1 MRKQRSAIKN
11 FIVSLLAIAFLLPL
25 ASCSGGRSKV
35 PDELYS
41 SFSISVTSPKAKRYL
56 IHFIKEG
63 VSVANAY
70 ASSESFITF
79 PCGADS
85 ELTLDLKKEFDSFAS
100 IMKRSSDIKIVVSS
114 EDDPFIRNP
123 LSEPYDLR
131 LYVVEGEDGAPVIMS
146 PEISVSLNVLPD
158 KESSGISLAFPNASF
173 IVKLDVSGSGR
184 EIQDDTKFEVFL
196 ADSAD
201 GKRIGRVCRGFN
213 YWEAPFYKSEIA
225 SKTLDLIIKEFG
237 SDKELSYENSPMTF
251 TFNEN
256 GLCSQ
261 GSVIRVKLEQEEEKA
276 LRKNEEHIPPKTETL
291 PEQ

>member
-123 LSEPYDLR
+123 LSEP
-131 LYVVEGEDGAPVIMS
+131 
-146 PEISVSLNVLPD
+146 SLCRRRRGRR
-158 KESSGISLAFPNASF
+158 SGNHEP
-173 IVKLDVSGSGR
+173 
-184 EIQDDTKFEVFL
+184 
-196 ADSAD
+196 
-201 GKRIGRVCRGFN
+201 
-213 YWEAPFYKSEIA
+213 
-225 SKTLDLIIKEFG
+225 
-237 SDKELSYENSPMTF
+237 
-251 TFNEN
+251 
-256 GLCSQ
+256 
-261 GSVIRVKLEQEEEKA
+261 
-276 LRKNEEHIPPKTETL
+276 
-291 PEQ
+291 